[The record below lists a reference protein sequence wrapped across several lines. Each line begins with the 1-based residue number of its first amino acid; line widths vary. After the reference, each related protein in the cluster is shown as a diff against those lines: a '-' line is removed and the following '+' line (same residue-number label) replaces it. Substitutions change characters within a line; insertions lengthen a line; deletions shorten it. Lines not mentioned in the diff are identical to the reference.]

1 MQKPGLIQR
10 RWGFCDEKKRRKN
23 SSSTHPATDPMKN
36 RQLWKRLTAGVPDCR
51 MLQEQK
57 IQMLNCL
64 LAVKDYGE
72 QAPLRCNGR
81 IMSNSDLRTIL
92 ESDDLP
98 KTIAS
103 LPQEREAFVTVP
115 AADGSGFQPNKTM
128 DILLHF
134 RIRNNVF
141 DLANWERMK

>member
-1 MQKPGLIQR
+1 MI
-10 RWGFCDEKKRRKN
+10 
-23 SSSTHPATDPMKN
+23 
-36 RQLWKRLTAGVPDCR
+36 
-51 MLQEQK
+51 QEQK

-72 QAPLRCNGR
+72 QSPLRCNGR

-92 ESDDLP
+92 ESENVE
-98 KTIAS
+98 KTVAA

-115 AADGSGFQPNKTM
+115 ASDGSGFQPNNTM
-128 DILLHF
+128 DILLHL